1 MKEVYNIHS
10 LEDQTLNLPQIE
22 QKFTTVTIRNTED
35 FFIASNKFLLKF
47 LMRYEKPR
55 MAKTVLK
62 KLEKI

>member
-35 FFIASNKFLLKF
+35 VFIASNKFLLKF